1 MAVMELVGAKTL
13 VLTTNTVAVRQWREE
28 ILDKTELTEDQV
40 GEYTGETKE
49 VKPVTITT
57 YQMLTWR
64 RDKTGGFEHF
74 DIFSSENWGLVVYD
88 EVHLLPAP
96 IFRVT
101 ADLQA
106 RRRLG
111 LTASLVRE
119 DGKEDDVFCLIGPK
133 RFDVPWKVLESQGF
147 IAEARCVEVRAGMDD
162 NLRTVYHGS
171 GARAKFR
178 VSSENPAKVEVVERI
193 LKRHPEGRILI
204 IGQYIEQLEFL
215 SQTLQAPLITGKT
228 PNPERERLYERFKS
242 GEDRLLIVSK
252 VGNFA
257 IDLPDANIAIQVS
270 GTFGSRQEEAQRLG
284 RILRPKSDGS
294 AAVFYSVVTA
304 GTRDQE
310 FAEKRQLFL
319 TEQGYT
325 YEIVEA
331 DRLGSTLGEA
341 QEVTP

>member
-1 MAVMELVGAKTL
+1 M
-13 VLTTNTVAVRQWREE
+13 
-28 ILDKTELTEDQV
+28 
-40 GEYTGETKE
+40 
-49 VKPVTITT
+49 TITT

-111 LTASLVRE
+111 LTATLVRE

-228 PNPERERLYERFKS
+228 PNAEREVLYERFKS
-242 GEDRLLIVSK
+242 AGPPPDRQQGRELRHRPPRRQHRHPGLGHLRFPPGGAAPRSHPAPQVGRIRGGLLL
-252 VGNFA
+252 GG
-257 IDLPDANIAIQVS
+257 DRGDAGQ
-270 GTFGSRQEEAQRLG
+270 GSR
-284 RILRPKSDGS
+284 
-294 AAVFYSVVTA
+294 
-304 GTRDQE
+304 
-310 FAEKRQLFL
+310 
-319 TEQGYT
+319 
-325 YEIVEA
+325 
-331 DRLGSTLGEA
+331 
-341 QEVTP
+341 